1 MSAEPKFSVT
11 PFTSREAGAWSNSYL
26 VTGGNEALLFDV
38 VQLRIE
44 AGKLADM
51 IAQSGKTL
59 RTVLISHAHPDHFLG
74 SDAAGKARRGSAKK
88 ARDAGW
94 TSMSPRRG

>member
-26 VTGGNEALLFDV
+26 VTGRNEALLFDV

-94 TSMSPRRG
+94 TSRSPRRG